1 MNKTVET
8 LFFEDGKKCV
18 PLIEVNKWIIERIS
32 IIKSCFISNIQ
43 FSTILQLNLG
53 SLLATLKIEIV
64 IKFLGT

>member
-18 PLIEVNKWIIERIS
+18 PLIEVNIWIIERIS

>member
-18 PLIEVNKWIIERIS
+18 PLVEVNKWIIERIS
-32 IIKSCFISNIQ
+32 IIKSCFLSNIQ
-43 FSTILQLNLG
+43 FSAILQLNLS
-53 SLLATLKIEIV
+53 SLLATLKTEIV

>member
-43 FSTILQLNLG
+43 FSTILQLNLS

-64 IKFLGT
+64 IKFFGT

>member
-18 PLIEVNKWIIERIS
+18 PLVEVNKRIIERIS
-32 IIKSCFISNIQ
+32 IIKSCFLSNIQ
-43 FSTILQLNLG
+43 FSAILQLNLS
-53 SLLATLKIEIV
+53 SLLATLKTEIV